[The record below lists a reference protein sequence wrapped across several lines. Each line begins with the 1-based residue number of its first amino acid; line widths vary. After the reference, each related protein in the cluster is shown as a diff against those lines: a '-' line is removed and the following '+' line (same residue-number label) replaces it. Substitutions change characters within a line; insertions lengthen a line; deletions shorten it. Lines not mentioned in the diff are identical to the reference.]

1 MYLTHLDIPS
11 GMVSLNQSQNDSAVG
26 CGRMMHIGAL
36 PGTLASEVSEDRPWF
51 VEADREVQPDS
62 QNQTS
67 LSLHLSACS
76 KLVDLVEYRI
86 QTCLP
91 CCTPLPPSP
100 SLFLPLSLSLGLYLS
115 LVE

>member
-76 KLVDLVEYRI
+76 KLVDLVSTEYKHAFRAAP
-86 QTCLP
+86 LSL
-91 CCTPLPPSP
+91 PLPPS
-100 SLFLPLSLSLGLYLS
+100 LSLSLGLYLS